1 MCKLINFSSQ
11 FQIKS
16 FHLLCRMKN
25 LLVLGAGRSSSSL
38 INYLLENSISA
49 NWNVTVGD
57 VSEAVAKEKVK
68 NHERGTAIRFDINET
83 ESTTD
88 AIRKADI
95 VISLMPAHLHAL
107 VAVRCLEFQKH
118 LLNASY
124 VSDEMKSFHAEADSK
139 GLLFLNECGLDPG
152 IDHMSA
158 MQVIDRVKSKG
169 GTLISFESFT
179 GGLIA
184 PETDPENPWRYKFT
198 WNPRNVVM
206 AGQST
211 AKYLQEGKFKYIPY
225 QQLFQRV
232 TPVTVPEFGEYEGYA
247 NRDSLKYLDT
257 YSLANLQTMLR
268 GTLRNKGF
276 CAAWNIFVQL
286 GCCDDTYAMDGVDT
300 MTHQSFINAFL
311 PEKSGKSIEQ
321 KIADR
326 FQLTSYGHELKNL
339 QWSGLFT
346 NELVGLKKGT
356 PAQILEHIL
365 NKKWKLSNNDKDQ
378 IVMWH
383 RFVYESEDKKHEI
396 QSSLVAT
403 GNDSVFT
410 AMAKTVGLPLGIAAK
425 LLAQGKISAR
435 GVIIPTTPQF
445 YEPIL
450 KELKVEGINFSE
462 IEKPLE

>member
-1 MCKLINFSSQ
+1 
-11 FQIKS
+11 
-16 FHLLCRMKN
+16 MKN

-38 INYLLENSISA
+38 IKYLLDNA
-49 NWNVTVGD
+49 AACDWNVTVGD
-57 VSEAVAKEKVK
+57 VSLNAAAEKVQ
-68 NHERGTAIRFDINET
+68 NHARGKAIRFDINET
-83 ESTTD
+83 ASTTE
-88 AIRKADI
+88 AIASADI
-95 VISLMPAHLHAL
+95 IISLMPAHLHSL
-107 VAVRCLEFQKH
+107 VAVRCLEFGKH

-124 VSDEMKSFHAEADSK
+124 VSDEMKTLHNEADSK

-158 MQVIDRVKSKG
+158 MQVIDKIKSEG
-169 GTLISFESFT
+169 GKLVSFESFT

-184 PETDPENPWRYKFT
+184 PDTDPENPWRYKFT

-211 AKYLQEGKFKYIPY
+211 AKYLQGGKFKYIPY
-225 QQLFQRV
+225 QQLFQRI
-232 TPVTVPEFGEYEGYA
+232 TSITVPQFGEYEGYA

-257 YSLANLQTMLR
+257 YGLTDVKTMLR

-286 GCCDDTYAMDGVDT
+286 GCCDDTYQMEGVDQ
-300 MTHQSFINAFL
+300 MTHESFMNAFL
-311 PEKSGKSIEQ
+311 EEKAGKSAEQ
-321 KIADR
+321 KIAER

-339 QWSGLFT
+339 QWSGMFSD
-346 NELVGLKKGT
+346 EPVGLKQGT

-365 NKKWKLSNNDKDQ
+365 NKKWKLSANDKDQ

-383 RFVYESEDKKHEI
+383 RFVFEKNNQQHEI

-403 GNDSVFT
+403 GSDPVFT
-410 AMAKTVGLPLGIAAK
+410 AMAKTVGFPLGIAAK
-425 LLAQGKISAR
+425 LLAQNKISAR
-435 GVIIPTTPQF
+435 GVVIPTSKQF

-450 KELKVEGINFSE
+450 KELKSQGIDF
-462 IEKPLE
+462 IETHP